1 MVDPAR
7 LRDLLIRIESRVARL
22 ESYGRRSEEEFTSDE
37 EGTAAAKYFLLT
49 AIEDALAV
57 ANHIIASEGYRGPA
71 DYPDAFRVLTEEG
84 VLDRELGVR
93 LEAMARFRNLLVHG
107 YAKVDD
113 QRVHGFLRTDLR
125 DLASY
130 VRSVLE
136 GSLTWDELQP
146 PEGIALRR
154 SKANGRDSTASES
167 TGSTACAFAGPN
179 RGLRT

>member
-22 ESYGRRSEEEFTSDE
+22 ESYGQRSEEEFTDDE

-57 ANHIIASEGYRGPA
+57 ANHIIAAEGHRGPA
-71 DYPDAFRVLTEEG
+71 DYADAFRVLTEKG
-84 VLDRELGVR
+84 VLNRELGAR

-107 YAKVDD
+107 YTKVDD
-113 QRVHGFLRTDLR
+113 RRVHGFLRADLQ
-125 DLASY
+125 DLTSY

-136 GSLTWDELQP
+136 RFPDLG
-146 PEGIALRR
+146 
-154 SKANGRDSTASES
+154 
-167 TGSTACAFAGPN
+167 
-179 RGLRT
+179 

>member
-7 LRDLLIRIESRVARL
+7 LRDLLTRIESRVERL
-22 ESYGRRSEEEFTSDE
+22 ESYGQRSEGEFIGDE
-37 EGTAAAKYFLLT
+37 EGTAAAKYYLLT

-71 DYPDAFRVLTEEG
+71 DYADAFRVLTEEG
-84 VLDRELGVR
+84 VLNGELGVR

-130 VRSVLE
+130 V
-136 GSLTWDELQP
+136 
-146 PEGIALRR
+146 
-154 SKANGRDSTASES
+154 
-167 TGSTACAFAGPN
+167 ACAFAGPN